1 MSHDRLKDARPYY
14 DVVVIG
20 SGLAG
25 LTAANYLGKCG
36 RSVLLLEQHY
46 NFGGMATWFRR
57 KNGHIFD
64 ISLHGFPI
72 GMIKSCRKYWT
83 REIADSIVQLKG
95 IRFDNPQFS
104 LGTTFD
110 RIDFTRLLTDRFGVS
125 GETVE
130 RFFDAARAMDFYDDQ
145 TMTTRELFEQ
155 FFPGRTDV
163 WRLLMEPI
171 AYANGSTL
179 DDPAITYG
187 IVFSNFMS
195 KGVYIF
201 RGGTDVLIRLM
212 KAELK
217 KNGVDIRH
225 SVPVERIRVAGGP
238 LTNCA
243 ASPLRDAKRPR
254 FVKGGRAI
262 GVVAD
267 GRLISCGAVLSNA
280 NLKTTIEKLVGYEHF
295 SDEFVHEARAVRL
308 NNSSCQVYM
317 GLRHGEKIDYIGDLL
332 FTSVDPQ
339 FDSGRLCAK
348 DVTSRTFSMYYP
360 DIRPGS
366 DRYAIVSS
374 TNANWSDWAHL
385 PKDEYDREKQH
396 LIDTTVTALE
406 KYIPDIRGKLEHVEA
421 STPRT
426 FQRYTLHA
434 MGATFGTKFEGL
446 KVSMDLP
453 GQIAGLFH
461 AGSVGIIMSGWLGAI
476 NYGVIVANELES
488 FLSHATPRPDRGI
501 ADDDVDSFESTAAE
515 ESLDAV
521 DETAMGDSSSGPQ
534 SREESAES
542 LSR

>member
-1 MSHDRLKDARPYY
+1 MTRNKIENAKSCY
-14 DVVVIG
+14 DVIVIG

-25 LTAANYLGKCG
+25 LTAANYLAKCG

-64 ISLHGFPI
+64 ISLHGFPV

-95 IRFDNPQFS
+95 IRFDNPQFQ
-104 LGTTFD
+104 LETTFD
-110 RIDFTRLLTDRFGVS
+110 REDFTRILTQWFSIPR
-125 GETVE
+125 ETVE
-130 RFFDAARAMDFYDDQ
+130 KFFDTARAMDFYDDQ
-145 TMTTRELFEQ
+145 SLTTRDLFQQ

-187 IVFSNFMS
+187 IVFSNFMN

-201 RGGTDVLIRLM
+201 QGGTDKLIRLM

-217 KNGVDIRH
+217 TNGVDIRH
-225 SVPVERIRVAGGP
+225 SVLVDRILIEDGYARGVRA
-238 LTNCA
+238 N
-243 ASPLRDAKRPR
+243 
-254 FVKGGRAI
+254 GRTI
-262 GVVAD
+262 
-267 GRLISCGAVLSNA
+267 RCEAVLSNA
-280 NLKTTIEKLVGYEHF
+280 NLKTTIEKLVGYDHL
-295 SDEFVHEARAVRL
+295 SDDFADQARAVRL

-317 GLRHGEKIDYIGDLL
+317 GLRRGEQIEHIGDLL
-332 FTSVDPQ
+332 FTSVDPE
-339 FDSGRLCAK
+339 FDSERLCAK
-348 DVTSRTFSMYYP
+348 SITSRTFSMYYP
-360 DIRPGS
+360 DTRPGS

-385 PKDEYDREKQH
+385 SEEQYEVEKVH
-396 LIDTTVTALE
+396 LTESTITALE
-406 KYIPDIRGKLEHVEA
+406 KYLPDIRGKLEHVEA

-426 FQRYTLHA
+426 FQRYTLQA

-446 KVSMDLP
+446 AVSMDLP
-453 GQIAGLFH
+453 KQVPGLYH

-476 NYGVIVANELES
+476 NYGVIVANEVES
-488 FLSHATPRPDRGI
+488 FVSNRTMDPMDTSH
-501 ADDDVDSFESTAAE
+501 
-515 ESLDAV
+515 LYAV
-521 DETAMGDSSSGPQ
+521 DGVPPDISVHADHYIYGLPKTSVG
-534 SREESAES
+534 
-542 LSR
+542 